1 MARKGPIW
9 GKGKTV
15 GLWAK
20 VLQVKDSVEA
30 VKTVVLPQPTPGAV
44 LQVRGA
50 KGVFVVGGEY
60 VAKDSQKV
68 PTASG
73 FTVELRREP
82 TNTHD
87 KSAIM
92 VLHRGRKIGYF
103 SAGKAA
109 EYAPLIDIANKS
121 GQIVHATATAQKTS
135 HGDMNTTVEMPTVY
149 ELAVQLGPA
158 ASRIADANKP
168 PIEASLKQLSKYQD
182 QLNVVLAGTEQRQI
196 KATVVVG
203 ATPAGKYKGQ
213 NMVTFFF
220 QGEEIGVLP
229 AQFRD
234 AHQEFFQ
241 AAESG
246 TTTCMVLIRRYDERL
261 WARATMY

>member
-1 MARKGPIW
+1 MM
-9 GKGKTV
+9 
-15 GLWAK
+15 
-20 VLQVKDSVEA
+20 QVKDTVEA
-30 VKTVVLPQPTPGAV
+30 VKAAVVPQSAPGRV
-44 LQVRGA
+44 LDVSGT
-50 KGVFVVGGEY
+50 KGVVVVGGEY

-87 KSAIM
+87 KNAVM
-92 VLHRGRKIGYF
+92 VMHKGRKIGYF
-103 SAGKAA
+103 SAGRAA

-121 GQIVHATATAQKTS
+121 GQTVHASATAQKTY
-135 HGDMNTTVEMPTVY
+135 HGDINTTVEMPTVY

-168 PIEASLKQLSKYQD
+168 PIQAAFKQLSKYQG
-182 QLNVVLAGTEQRQI
+182 QLGLVLAGMEQREI

-203 ATPAGKYKGQ
+203 ATPGGKYKGQ

-229 AQFRD
+229 AQYRD
-234 AHQEFFQ
+234 THQEFFQ

-246 TTTCMVLIRRYDERL
+246 KTTCMVLIRQYDDRL

>member
-1 MARKGPIW
+1 M
-9 GKGKTV
+9 

-20 VLQVKDSVEA
+20 MMQVKESVEA
-30 VKTVVLPQPTPGAV
+30 VKAVVAPQPAPGRILHV
-44 LQVRGA
+44 SGTRD
-50 KGVFVVGGEY
+50 VFVVGGEY
-60 VAKDSQKV
+60 VAKDSQRV
-68 PTASG
+68 PTSSG

-82 TNTHD
+82 ANSHD
-87 KSAIM
+87 KNAVM
-92 VLHRGRKIGYF
+92 VLYRGRKIGYF
-103 SAGKAA
+103 SASRAA
-109 EYAPLIDIANKS
+109 DYASLLDIAGRS
-121 GQIVHATATAQKTS
+121 GQTVQATATAQKTS
-135 HGDMNTTVEMPTVY
+135 HGDVNSSVMMPTVY

-168 PIEASLKQLSKYQD
+168 PIQATLKQLSKFQD
-182 QLNVVLAGTEQRQI
+182 QLKLALAGMEQREI

-203 ATPAGKYKGQ
+203 TTPAGKYKGQ

-229 AQFRD
+229 AQYRD
-234 AHQEFFQ
+234 SHQEFFQ

-246 TTTCMVLIRRYDERL
+246 KTTCMVLIRQYDERL

>member
-1 MARKGPIW
+1 M
-9 GKGKTV
+9 

-20 VLQVKDSVEA
+20 MMQVKDSAEA
-30 VKTVVLPQPTPGAV
+30 VKAVVLPQPTPDRV
-44 LQVRGA
+44 LDVSGT

-87 KSAIM
+87 KNAIM
-92 VLHRGRKIGYF
+92 VLYRGRKIGYF
-103 SAGKAA
+103 SAGNAA
-109 EYAPLIDIANKS
+109 DYAPLIDIAIKS
-121 GQIVHATATAQKTS
+121 GQAVQATATAQKTN
-135 HGDMNTTVEMPTVY
+135 HGDVNTTVEMPTVY

-168 PIEASLKQLSKYQD
+168 PIQATLKQLSEYQD
-182 QLNVVLAGTEQRQI
+182 KLSLVLAGMEQREI

-213 NMVTFFF
+213 NMVTFYF

-229 AQFRD
+229 AQYRD
-234 AHQEFFQ
+234 THREFFR

-246 TTTCMVLIRRYDERL
+246 KTTCMVLIRRYDERL